1 MVVDEVPDHQIEDRL
16 EMTARHFVP
25 IGMGVLTW
33 LLVLIVVGA
42 LMSAGIE
49 SIMSVVLLFAL
60 LLLFLPIYRF
70 RPWEQGIAERV
81 FAFGRE
87 RHVTLA
93 VAIALFVIVRLP
105 VVSELLGPILGL
117 LLLPLRAVPQV
128 LFGAKVFYT
137 EEIGARFG
145 QLVFAAGRLYVEFLW
160 LYTLGTVTEVFLSWG
175 SND

>member
-1 MVVDEVPDHQIEDRL
+1 MVVDEVPDHQVEDRL
-16 EMTARHFVP
+16 DATARHLVP

-33 LLVLIVVGA
+33 LLVLILVGA
-42 LMSAGIE
+42 LLSAGIE

-60 LLLFLPIYRF
+60 LLLFLPVYRF
-70 RPWEQGIAERV
+70 RPWEEGVTDRV

-87 RHVTLA
+87 RHVTLVVA
-93 VAIALFVIVRLP
+93 VALFVVVRLP
-105 VVSELLGPILGL
+105 VVSELLGPVLGL

-128 LFGAKVFYT
+128 LFGAKIFYT
-137 EEIGARFG
+137 DQVGARFG

-160 LYTLGTVTEVFLSWG
+160 LYTVGTVIEAVFSWR